1 LILQKTGLSKVKYS
15 NCFNTLIST
24 EGYIVLAIV
33 FLTIVAL
40 AKEML
45 RPGLV
50 FFSSATL
57 LLTLGIISDE
67 EMLAGFSNKGMLTIG
82 LLFLVSEGVRQSG
95 VLNRL
100 AQTYLPRKRRKMV
113 SLIPQIMLPVSLL
126 SGFLNNTP
134 VVIIF
139 APIIKKWSENLNLS
153 SKKFLIPLSYATIF
167 GGMCTLIGT
176 STNLVVHGLIL
187 ENGYEGF
194 SMFELAKVGGF
205 IAIFGT
211 LYMTVF
217 GNRFLPGEKIFF
229 NGRSSTEYKD
239 YYYDVIIPDNSNL
252 VGAEIR
258 NGRLKTLKGLFIL
271 SINRDGGIIETRK
284 GTFNLLANDKL
295 LLAGKS
301 DRLNYI
307 LSNDNL
313 KLSGIDLVKGIPKDQ
328 LKQYEAVIAPRF
340 PAIGKTIH
348 DFNFYD
354 HYQAVVIAI
363 HRNGE
368 RIASNMD
375 KLTLKAGDNLVL
387 LTTEKFIQ
395 NWGDSKIFYLTSYI
409 RDYRTTGTFWKK
421 WLAFI
426 ILLLMIVGTTVGKF
440 IHSPGGIEFDM
451 FYFSAIAAI
460 LLIWM
465 KIMPQQKYTKA
476 ISWDVLITIACA
488 FAISKAMQN
497 SGAAEVFARTTI
509 NFSKGFG
516 PIGVLAALYLLT
528 SVFTEIITNNAA
540 AALVF
545 PIALA
550 ASQQLGI
557 DPKPFFVT
565 IAIAASASFST
576 PVGYQTNLIVQAI
589 GNYKFRDYLKIG
601 LPLNLLAFI
610 LSMLLIPYFWSF

>member
-1 LILQKTGLSKVKYS
+1 MV
-15 NCFNTLIST
+15 ST

-33 FLTIVAL
+33 LVTIVAL
-40 AKEML
+40 AKEVM
-45 RPGLV
+45 RPGLI
-50 FFSSATL
+50 FFSSATIL
-57 LLTLGIISDE
+57 MATGIITDK
-67 EMLAGFSNKGMLTIG
+67 EMLAGFSNKGMISIAV
-82 LLFLVSEGVRQSG
+82 LFLVSEGIRQSG

-113 SLIPQIMLPVSLL
+113 SLIPQIMLPVSFL

-139 APIIKKWSENLNLS
+139 APIIKRWSETLNLS

-194 SMFELAKVGGF
+194 SMFELGKVGIF
-205 IAIFGT
+205 IAIIGT
-211 LYMTVF
+211 IYMTVF

-229 NGRSSTEYKD
+229 NSKSSTEYKD
-239 YYYDVIIPDNSNL
+239 YHYDVIIPEGSNL
-252 VGAEIR
+252 IGLEIK
-258 NGRLKTLKGLFIL
+258 NGRSKELKGLFIQI
-271 SINRDGGIIETRK
+271 INREGNIIETKK
-284 GTFNLLANDKL
+284 GIFKLLPNDKL
-295 LLAGKS
+295 LVGGKS

-307 LSNDNL
+307 LSNPNL
-313 KLSGIDLVKGIPKDQ
+313 KLSGIDLIKGIDKDK
-328 LKQYEAVIAPRF
+328 LKQYEAVLAPRF

-348 DFNFYD
+348 EFNFYD
-354 HYQAVVIAI
+354 HYQAVVLAI

-368 RIASNMD
+368 RITSNMD
-375 KLTLKAGDNLVL
+375 KLHLKAGDNLVL
-387 LTTEKFIQ
+387 LTTEKFIE
-395 NWGDSKIFYLTSYI
+395 NWGESKIFYLTSYI

-421 WLAFI
+421 WIATI
-426 ILLLMIVGTTVGKF
+426 ILLAMVVGTTIGKF
-440 IHSPGGIEFDM
+440 ITSPDGINLDM
-451 FYFSAIAAI
+451 FYFASIAAM
-460 LLIWM
+460 LLIWL
-465 KIMPQQKYTKA
+465 KIMPHQKYTKA

-497 SGAAEVFARTTI
+497 SGADVAIAKATI
-509 NFSKGFG
+509 SISQEFG
-516 PIGVLAALYLLT
+516 PVGVLAALFIIT
-528 SVFTEIITNNAA
+528 AIFTEIITNNAA
-540 AALVF
+540 AAMVF

-550 ASQQLGI
+550 AAKQMGV

-576 PVGYQTNLIVQAI
+576 PIGYQTNLIVQAI
-589 GNYKFRDYLKIG
+589 GNYKFNDYVKIG
-601 LPLNLLAFI
+601 LPLNILAFI

>member
-1 LILQKTGLSKVKYS
+1 M
-15 NCFNTLIST
+15 IST
-24 EGYIVLAIV
+24 EGYIVLAVV

-40 AKEML
+40 AKELL
-45 RPGLV
+45 RPGLI
-50 FFSSATL
+50 FFSAATVL
-57 LLTLGIISDE
+57 LALGIISDK

-113 SLIPQIMLPVSLL
+113 LLIPQIMLPVSLL
-126 SGFLNNTP
+126 SAFLNNTP

-139 APIIKKWSENLNLS
+139 APIIKKWSETLNLS

-239 YYYDVIIPDNSNL
+239 YYYDVTIPENSNL

-258 NGRLKTLKGLFIL
+258 NGRLKGLKGLFIQC
-271 SINRDGGIIETRK
+271 INRSGSVIETRK
-284 GTFNLLANDKL
+284 GTFKLLANDKL
-295 LLAGKS
+295 LVAGKS

-348 DFNFYD
+348 EFNFYD
-354 HYQAVVIAI
+354 HYQAVVIAV

-368 RIASNMD
+368 RITSNMD
-375 KLTLKAGDNLVL
+375 KLKLKAGDNLVL

-395 NWGDSKIFYLTSYI
+395 NWGESKIFYLTSYI

-426 ILLLMIVGTTVGKF
+426 ILLMMIIGTTVGKF

-465 KIMPQQKYTKA
+465 KIMPHQKYTKA

-497 SGAAEVFARTTI
+497 SGAAEAIARTTI

-550 ASQQLGI
+550 ASQQLGV